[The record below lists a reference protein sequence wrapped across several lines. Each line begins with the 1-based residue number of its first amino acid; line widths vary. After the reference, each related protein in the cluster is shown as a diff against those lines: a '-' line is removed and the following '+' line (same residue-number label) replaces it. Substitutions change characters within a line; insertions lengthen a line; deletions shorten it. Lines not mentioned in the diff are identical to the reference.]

1 MFSITSTGSF
11 SKTQAFL
18 KALQKDSDIMTI
30 LNNGGLRGVL
40 ALRLATPV
48 KTGLVAASWDYNVKK
63 AKGVYILTFTNSD
76 IEGGFPV
83 AVMIQYG
90 YGTGNG
96 GYVEG
101 IDYINPALKP
111 IFDDISNEIWKVVR
125 SA

>member
-1 MFSITSTGSF
+1 MFGVTTSGSF
-11 SKTQAFL
+11 SKTQSFL
-18 KALQKDSDIMTI
+18 KAMQKNLEIMDI
-30 LNNGGLRGVL
+30 LNKGGLKGVM

-48 KTGLVAASWDYNVKK
+48 KTGLVAASWDYEITR
-63 AKGVYILTFTNSD
+63 KGQVYILTFTNSD
-76 IEGGFPV
+76 VESGFPV
-83 AVMIQYG
+83 AVMLQYG

-111 IFDDISNEIWKVVR
+111 IFDEISEEIWKVVT